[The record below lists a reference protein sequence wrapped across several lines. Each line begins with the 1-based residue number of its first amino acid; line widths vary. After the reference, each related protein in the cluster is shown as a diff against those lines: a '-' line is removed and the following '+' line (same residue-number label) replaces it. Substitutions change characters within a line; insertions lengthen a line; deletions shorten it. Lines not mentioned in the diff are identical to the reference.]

1 MILIINI
8 FLVKMKSI
16 KIKIQLNLKY
26 SYNKLINN
34 QIILLV
40 KTLRKAISTIKS

>member
-40 KTLRKAISTIKS
+40 KTLRKAISTTKS